1 MYKIKNFVMPAQV
14 LAWLLVAGTM
24 TVIWH
29 AFLAGAISMLS
40 SSVTFTEVSNAG
52 PMWVMSLLTFIG
64 FLMCVGTWLWED

>member
-40 SSVTFTEVSNAG
+40 SSVTFADVSDAA
-52 PMWVMSLLTFIG
+52 PMWIISLLMFIG
-64 FLMCVGTWLWED
+64 FLISVGTWLWED

>member
-14 LAWLLVAGTM
+14 LAWLLIAGTM

-40 SSVTFTEVSNAG
+40 SSVTFAEVSNAG